1 MDEPTVTSKGQ
12 VTIPKEIRREL
23 GIRQGSKVRFSVRNG
38 KAEMRVVHRAP
49 EKIESGFGMLSGSA
63 EHVPPDFDVASLLRR
78 KERGRR

>member
-49 EKIESGFGMLSGSA
+49 ARLESGFGMLTARGK
-63 EHVPPDFDVASLLRR
+63 HLPPDFDVASLLAPKRR
-78 KERGRR
+78 AKR

>member
-12 VTIPKEIRREL
+12 VTIPKEVRREL

-49 EKIESGFGMLSGSA
+49 ASTQSGFGMLAARGRRLPA
-63 EHVPPDFDVASLLRR
+63 DFDVAVLLKPARR
-78 KERGRR
+78 ARR